1 MKEDRDMEDALT
13 NLHRTIVNDFANR
26 YPERDD
32 HGRVVFFAENLKFE
46 EGRKYIKVTKK
57 ISENQTHVWGFIM
70 KDDDQKFKKGD
81 ILMAASW
88 ASPARNKARGNIFE
102 DYAVRWTGPHYL

>member
-1 MKEDRDMEDALT
+1 MDMESAL
-13 NLHRTIVNDFANR
+13 NKLHRKITDDFANR
-26 YPERDD
+26 YPEREDQ
-32 HGRVVFFAENLKFE
+32 HRVVFFAENLKFE

-57 ISENQTHVWGFIM
+57 ISDNQTHVWGFIM

-102 DYAVRWTGPHYL
+102 DYSVRWTGPHYL

>member
-1 MKEDRDMEDALT
+1 MDMEQALNDLHRAIVDDYAAINPSRTDRD
-13 NLHRTIVNDFANR
+13 
-26 YPERDD
+26 
-32 HGRVVFFAENLKFE
+32 RVVFFAENLKFE

-81 ILMAASW
+81 ILKAASW
-88 ASPARNKARGNIFE
+88 AAPARNKARGNIFE
-102 DYAVRWTGPHYL
+102 DYKIRWTGPHYL